1 MLPIRKLILS
11 FSFLLVLIASANAQL
26 PNVKLHA
33 NNYYDP
39 VLDKAVTAVWV
50 ENFVSM
56 VSFQFSISYDTS
68 IMTYDTLIDSGLEA
82 FSEDNLFFPPWPP
95 DVISVNWYQAGSAF
109 DGETLENGTILF
121 KLLFDLKTSQMGEAC
136 LGNYPTNAEF
146 SNSDG
151 ILIFHEFY
159 CESNQ
164 GSISGNLFADLNQ
177 NCSLDANENPLRNW
191 LVRGISGLDTFY
203 ANSKING
210 DYQMYLDTGLYE
222 IDLIPDRD
230 IWEPCNTNS
239 TQVFLSPGLV
249 ENVDLGA
256 KTDEI
261 CPIPEIRIATPR
273 LRRCEDAFY
282 IVEYCNQGSISSTGT
297 YIEVELDPYL
307 VFLDASIP
315 VSNQNGQLL
324 TFNIGD
330 LPSLE
335 CGDFK
340 IFVEVDCDSTIVGQ
354 THCTEA
360 RIYPHPPCGNY
371 FNQPE
376 INIEVRCT
384 GSEALFFVKNSSTL
398 PISDYKVLLFQE
410 EILRKIEPLDL
421 TSGEEKLFRQNSD
434 EKTVLIQIQN
444 SEGKIINGNA
454 LEFCGFS
461 GSIQLVPVIQNFPYA
476 DFDLWYSTSCEINR
490 GSFDPNDKTG
500 YPLGLGEENII
511 QKGVGLDYRIRFQNT
526 GNDTAFKVVILDTL
540 SHLYDFNSIKPGIS
554 SHTYRYEFLGKGI
567 IKFSF
572 PGIELPDSTTNLEG
586 SQGFVNFKI
595 KPKNHLESGTRL
607 LNRAAIYFDRNSPI
621 ITESSKHTIGEPE
634 LILGLKNQHSELIEI
649 KTFPNPANDKIT
661 FIIPENIKAEQLQLT
676 LFNSSGNQVFQLE
689 SKGSNILIFKK
700 DLNSGVY
707 YFQIKMKSEGIISSG
722 TILFH

>member
-1 MLPIRKLILS
+1 MSPIRKLILS
-11 FSFLLVLIASANAQL
+11 CSFFLVLMAGANAQL

-39 VLDKAVTAVWV
+39 VLDKAVMAVWV

-95 DVISVNWYQAGSAF
+95 DVISVNWYQAGIAF

-136 LGNYPTNAEF
+136 LDDISYNAEF
-146 SNSDG
+146 INSDG
-151 ILIFHEFY
+151 NLIFHEFY

-177 NCSLDANENPLRNW
+177 NCSLDANESPLRNW

-203 ANSKING
+203 TNTNKNG
-210 DYQMYLDTGLYE
+210 DYQIYLDTGLYE

-239 TQVFLSPGLV
+239 TQVYLSPGLQ

-273 LRRCEDAFY
+273 LRRCEEAFY
-282 IVEYCNQGSISSTGT
+282 IVEYCNQGSISSAGT
-297 YIEVELDPYL
+297 YIEVKLDPYL

-324 TFNIGD
+324 TFNMGD

-398 PISDYKVLLFQE
+398 PISDYKVLIFQDE
-410 EILRKIEPLDL
+410 TLRKIEPLDL

-434 EKTVLIQIQN
+434 EETVLIQIQN
-444 SEGKIINGNA
+444 NDGKIIQGRA
-454 LEFCGFS
+454 LEFCGFT
-461 GSIQLVPVIQNFPYA
+461 GAIQQVPVIQNFPYS
-476 DFDLWYSTSCEINR
+476 DFDLWYSTSCETNR

-500 YPLGLGEENII
+500 FPLGFGEENII
-511 QKGVGLDYRIRFQNT
+511 QSGVGLDYRIRFQNT

-540 SHLYDFNSIKPGIS
+540 SNLYDFSSIQPGIS
-554 SHTYRYEFLGKGI
+554 SHPYRYEFLG
-567 IKFSF
+567 
-572 PGIELPDSTTNLEG
+572 
-586 SQGFVNFKI
+586 
-595 KPKNHLESGTRL
+595 
-607 LNRAAIYFDRNSPI
+607 
-621 ITESSKHTIGEPE
+621 
-634 LILGLKNQHSELIEI
+634 
-649 KTFPNPANDKIT
+649 
-661 FIIPENIKAEQLQLT
+661 
-676 LFNSSGNQVFQLE
+676 
-689 SKGSNILIFKK
+689 
-700 DLNSGVY
+700 
-707 YFQIKMKSEGIISSG
+707 
-722 TILFH
+722 